1 MELCPPNH
9 VRVIAES
16 FLLSALVVEKT
27 DLVATLPGKA
37 SEFLGDRLGS
47 LRMVEPPIELPGFE
61 VKQYWHARFHK
72 DPGNEWLRRAIASA
86 VGSTSAISPAERN
99 GPAANV

>member
-1 MELCPPNH
+1 
-9 VRVIAES
+9 VIAES

-27 DLVATLPGKA
+27 DLVVTLPGKA
-37 SEFLGDRLGS
+37 SEFLGARLGS

-86 VGSTSAISPAERN
+86 VGSTSAVSPAQRN